1 MINKVLCKEIK
12 IFSSKIK
19 NKKILDYGSGD
30 QRYKKFFI
38 NNNSY
43 SSLDVKKSGYK
54 KIKKNQFIIDGHI
67 KKILPIKES
76 AYDIIICTEV
86 LEHVIH
92 LDFLIKE
99 FKRILKKNGSILI
112 TTPFVWKEHDVPYD
126 FRRFTSYGIKK
137 LFLDNNFKIIKF
149 KKLVTGN
156 DALITV
162 FYSML
167 NRLLNNLYN
176 KNKFNVIF
184 IKIYFI
190 CIKIIIFY
198 FFKLFVPKD
207 YKDNFYIDNFLIVK
221 K

>member
-30 QRYKKFFI
+30 QRYRKFFI

-43 SSLDVKKSGYK
+43 FSLDVKKSGYK
-54 KIKKNQFIIDGHI
+54 KIKKNQPLIDGHI

-112 TTPFVWKEHDVPYD
+112 TTPFVWAEHDIPYD

-137 LFLDNNFKIIKF
+137 LFLENNFKIIKF

-176 KNKFNVIF
+176 KNKFNAIF

-198 FFKLFVPKD
+198 FFKLFVPKNC
-207 YKDNFYIDNFLIVK
+207 KDNFYIDNFLIVK